1 MRRAP
6 AAPAALAFAL
16 ACAGAPLG
24 PPAQAGAQPGEDL
37 VAASRAMS
45 EIEAA
50 EIAGRMAEERQ
61 RRVQDVSARPGD
73 AVARFLALYALPR
86 DAESWNG
93 FRSLAQQYPG
103 SAWGH
108 LGMARVY
115 LAWGTL
121 DQAEGEFDRALA
133 LQPDN
138 WIARLLRGQ
147 ARERRERT
155 EEARVDYAAVLA
167 ADPQNPEA
175 RLGMARILRRAGDA
189 EGAAREAQ
197 AALGA
202 FPDHY
207 QALSLLGA
215 LALDRGDARQAAAW
229 MQRASAS
236 GPRDRQARIAMA
248 RLQAEL
254 GDTRSAI
261 AEWRAALQ
269 AKEDLAGWKALA
281 QLARQA
287 GDAETELQ
295 AVRRLT
301 QLEPGAGEH
310 WRRLGE
316 LRLLAGDA
324 DGAEGALRRVLAKD
338 PRDASSHR
346 SLAKALE
353 VKGDAVG
360 AIGHYREAGEQ
371 ARSERAALERAVGLE
386 KLPRGDA
393 QALQR
398 AVGRLLDRTYR
409 QRLKARAGLRG
420 VLQLRVSA
428 DAEGVATQV
437 DVLGDSVRDGVVLAC
452 AYWNLRDAS
461 YPKGRAGRYTFRFDL
476 GPTR

>member
-1 MRRAP
+1 MRKAP
-6 AAPAALAFAL
+6 AAPAALALL
-16 ACAGAPLG
+16 ACAGAPPGPTARTG
-24 PPAQAGAQPGEDL
+24 PPPGEDL

-50 EIAGRMAEERQ
+50 EIAGRMTEERQ

-93 FRSLAQQYPG
+93 FRSLAAQYPG

-115 LAWGTL
+115 MAWGTL
-121 DQAEGEFDRALA
+121 DQAEGEFHRALA
-133 LQPDN
+133 LQPEN
-138 WIARLLRGQ
+138 WIARLLRAQ
-147 ARERRERT
+147 AQERRERT
-155 EEARVDYAAVLA
+155 EEARADYAAVLA

-175 RLGMARILRRAGDA
+175 RLGMARILRRAGDG

-207 QALSLLGA
+207 QALSLLA
-215 LALDRGDARQAAAW
+215 AVALDRGDTRQAAAW

-236 GPRDRQARIAMA
+236 GPRDRQARVAMA

-254 GDTRSAI
+254 GDTRGAM

-269 AKEDLAGWKALA
+269 VQEDLAGWKALA
-281 QLARQA
+281 QLARRA

-301 QLEPGAGEH
+301 HLEPGALEH

-316 LRLLAGDA
+316 LRLLAGDTG
-324 DGAEGALRRVLAKD
+324 GAEGALRRVLARD
-338 PRDASSHR
+338 PRDAGSHR

-353 VKGDAVG
+353 AKGDAVG

-386 KLPRGDA
+386 KLPRGDSR
-393 QALQR
+393 ALQR

-409 QRLKARAGLRG
+409 QRLRARAGLRG
-420 VLQLRVSA
+420 MLQLRVSA
-428 DAEGVATQV
+428 DAEGVATRV
-437 DVLGDSVRDGVVLAC
+437 EVLGDSVRDGVVLAC

-476 GPTR
+476 RPAR